1 MELLHALGVCF
12 LVLIGYLFM
21 TRNRGGVKDI
31 GVVSSRE
38 LLRHMTII
46 KDGVTYRPE
55 SAEKT
60 REPGMYKVS
69 MYELQNDGRRGEVM
83 PHIINVDDYKG
94 RLGLAL
100 VPGELVLE
108 ERFDSIA
115 ELVDPVL
122 KQRHEDEILKFL
134 ESLEYVEIENQL
146 KDAEAGNR
154 DLKKTVVSTRKKML
168 DYVDLLKN
176 MHRDKIELQTKYDKL
191 TAVLDAY
198 GEAPRTINDLVKA
211 NAHIARLSREVSELR
226 SKSNIE
232 AEVVQ
237 KLMGRTPDS
246 SVWLLINV
254 DELRDV
260 GKNENKRLLVHNDLT
275 MDPVGSTVNIVANGC
290 SVHPATSD
298 SSTCGKVGSSHKRD
312 HPAHTSGYRYR

>member
-1 MELLHALGVCF
+1 MELVHVLGLCF
-12 LVLIGYLFM
+12 LAIIAYLFLV
-21 TRNRGGVKDI
+21 RNRGGVKDI
-31 GVVSSRE
+31 GVSNSRE

-122 KQRHEDEILKFL
+122 KQRHEAEI
-134 ESLEYVEIENQL
+134 V
-146 KDAEAGNR
+146 
-154 DLKKTVVSTRKKML
+154 DLKKTVGSTRKKML
-168 DYVDLLKN
+168 DYVDLLKK
-176 MHRDKIELQTKYDKL
+176 MQMDKIELQTKYDKL
-191 TAVLDAY
+191 TAVLEAY
-198 GEAPRTINDLVKA
+198 GEAPKTINDLLKA
-211 NAHIARLSREVSELR
+211 QALITRLSSENAELR
-226 SKSNIE
+226 SRSNVE

-246 SVWLLINV
+246 GGQ
-254 DELRDV
+254 DV
-260 GKNENKRLLVHNDLT
+260 
-275 MDPVGSTVNIVANGC
+275 TVV
-290 SVHPATSD
+290 
-298 SSTCGKVGSSHKRD
+298 K
-312 HPAHTSGYRYR
+312 